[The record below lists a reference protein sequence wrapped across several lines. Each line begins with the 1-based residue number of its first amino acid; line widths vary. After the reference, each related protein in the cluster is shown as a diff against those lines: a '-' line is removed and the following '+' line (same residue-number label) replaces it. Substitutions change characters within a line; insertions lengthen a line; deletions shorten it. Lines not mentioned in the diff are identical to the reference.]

1 VDQING
7 DDMAAACHDG
17 AVSFPVI
24 APPLP
29 WPVLFHQF
37 WADLTFVHWPVDPQR
52 VAHLFPPGTRPDV
65 FSNGLTY
72 VALVPFVIR
81 HTDVGTSL
89 RLPYFGSFA
98 ETNIRLYSTDDAGR
112 HGVYFRSLETT
123 RLAVVGF
130 TRAALGVPYT
140 WAKMHVTRRDDEISY
155 ESVRR
160 WPRRGLRST
169 LRIRIGDAAAPTPL
183 EVWLTARW
191 GAHTRKAGRTWWV
204 PNEHGPWPLRA
215 AEILELDDELLAA
228 GGVAAAGEPM
238 RALFSPGVQA
248 RFGRPTTIE

>member
-1 VDQING
+1 MDQING
-7 DDMAAACHDG
+7 DDMAPACHDG

-29 WPVLFHQF
+29 RPVLFDQF

-65 FSNGLTY
+65 FSDGLTY

-81 HTDVGTSL
+81 HTAVGTSL

-169 LRIRIGDAAAPTPL
+169 LRIRIGDAGGAD
-183 EVWLTARW
+183 TARGVAHRTVGSAHPQGRADMV
-191 GAHTRKAGRTWWV
+191 GAQRARSV
-204 PNEHGPWPLRA
+204 AIAA

-248 RFGRPTTIE
+248 RFGRPSLVN